1 MTDGRSQKELEEMA
15 GHPLRRST
23 DVKSFND
30 ISLTVGRLEQS
41 IENTSLALR
50 DHAQQTNAI
59 IDRLTEQTNA
69 NIDRLTRSVEEL
81 TRNQLLGK
89 QTNWGMI
96 ASWAA
101 VLVLLLGLV
110 VYQPLQELRTGINAH
125 KQDGHPTSVLQR
137 VDESLKAHYA
147 EMEEYEVWQTRIDAW
162 ILEKE
167 GKIKG
172 MEERVL
178 DLEREAYPGAAY
190 RAGRPI
196 KPANPEHQ

>member
-1 MTDGRSQKELEEMA
+1 MEEMV

-23 DVKSFND
+23 DVKNFND
-30 ISLTVGRLEQS
+30 MSVTVGRLEQS
-41 IENTSLALR
+41 IENTNIALR
-50 DHAQQTNAI
+50 DFAGRTN
-59 IDRLTEQTNA
+59 Q
-69 NIDRLTRSVEEL
+69 NIDRLTRSIEEL

-110 VYQPLQELRTGINAH
+110 VYQPLQELRTGINMH

-137 VDESLKAHYA
+137 VEERHKAHSA
-147 EMEEYEVWQTRIDAW
+147 EMDEYEVWQEKIDAW
-162 ILEKE
+162 VLEKE

-196 KPANPEHQ
+196 KPLDTK